1 MFNPKDE
8 EVETTPRNPPSVK
21 ALPPVDSGDTEAVD
35 VNEDD
40 LIGQE
45 KSTTAVIGGPD
56 DDLTLR
62 ASLYG
67 VLFQSYA
74 DKVGM
79 SNYAV
84 ECY

>member
-1 MFNPKDE
+1 MDS
-8 EVETTPRNPPSVK
+8 TPRNPPSVK
-21 ALPPVDSGDTEAVD
+21 ALPPVEGGESEAAD

-40 LIGQE
+40 LTGQE
-45 KSTTAVIGGPD
+45 KSTTSVIGGPD

-74 DKVGM
+74 DKVKIVSF
-79 SNYAV
+79 SNEV
-84 ECY
+84 WFTLH